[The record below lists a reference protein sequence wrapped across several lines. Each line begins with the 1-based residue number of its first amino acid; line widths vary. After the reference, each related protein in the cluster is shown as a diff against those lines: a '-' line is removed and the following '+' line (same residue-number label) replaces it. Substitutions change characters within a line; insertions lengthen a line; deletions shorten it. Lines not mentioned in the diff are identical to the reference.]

1 MFAAGRPVMVTDES
15 LSEKLLGKSPTST
28 EQSKGRNTAL
38 KFGVL
43 HSSGI
48 KVPLIDAN

>member
-28 EQSKGRNTAL
+28 GQTKGRNTAL
-38 KFGVL
+38 KFSGL
-43 HSSGI
+43 LSSGI
-48 KVPLIDAN
+48 TVPLIDAN